1 MKRYAILALLVA
13 AGALYAQDSD
23 EALNEF
29 VIAFVGDS
37 HELNP
42 IYSITS
48 TEAQI
53 YQGVYE
59 GLVSYAPRTLEPE
72 PAIAERWEIS
82 DDGLTYTFYLRRNA
96 RYSNGD
102 RVTAQHFRDTWL
114 RTIAPET
121 DSAYNFLFDVIDG
134 VREYRNSDDPD
145 PSRVGIQ
152 AVNNTTLRVHLR
164 NPASH
169 FIRVLAHHSFVAVHP
184 SLLDVRDWSR
194 VDSIPVNGPYQF
206 VSREEDQ
213 WIIERNPRYWDRDN
227 VGIDRIRFLFTDAE
241 VDEVTERFNRGF
253 IDWVTGGMT
262 LGDVQ
267 FEDTI
272 VINPLFATTYYFIRS
287 DREPFSDP
295 DVRRALALLLP
306 WSEIRD
312 PEILFTPASTL
323 VPSIP
328 RYPTVV
334 GLTAQDRDEAM
345 ALLAGAGFPQG
356 RGLPEIIVHIP
367 DGLETARV
375 AAIMKESW
383 ESALD
388 VQVTVLSTV
397 YNDYFDAL
405 DRSRFTVGTVSWIGD
420 FADPLTF
427 LQMWISESNINDAG
441 YANPEYDELVDRAMA
456 ETSNERFEIM
466 AEAEAMLLQSGTVL
480 PVSHIP
486 SVNLIDRDAVDGW
499 HPNPLDM
506 HPLKVLQFS
515 GTEPIPGVINY
526 WHTPVPQQ

>member
-1 MKRYAILALLVA
+1 M
-13 AGALYAQDSD
+13 
-23 EALNEF
+23 
-29 VIAFVGDS
+29 
-37 HELNP
+37 
-42 IYSITS
+42 
-48 TEAQI
+48 
-53 YQGVYE
+53 
-59 GLVSYAPRTLEPE
+59 
-72 PAIAERWEIS
+72 
-82 DDGLTYTFYLRRNA
+82 TYTFFLRRNA

-152 AVNNTTLRVHLR
+152 AVNNTTLRVRLR

-184 SLLDVRDWSR
+184 SLLDIRDWSR
-194 VDSIPVNGPYQF
+194 VDSLPVNGPYQF
-206 VSREEDQ
+206 VSRQDDQ
-213 WIIERNPRYWDRDN
+213 WVVERNPRYWDREN

-312 PEILFTPASTL
+312 PAILFTPASTL

-334 GLTAQDRDEAM
+334 GLTAQDETRRWRCWPAQ
-345 ALLAGAGFPQG
+345 GSRRGVGCRKSSCIFPTG
-356 RGLPEIIVHIP
+356 WKPHGWP
-367 DGLETARV
+367 
-375 AAIMKESW
+375 
-383 ESALD
+383 
-388 VQVTVLSTV
+388 
-397 YNDYFDAL
+397 
-405 DRSRFTVGTVSWIGD
+405 
-420 FADPLTF
+420 
-427 LQMWISESNINDAG
+427 
-441 YANPEYDELVDRAMA
+441 
-456 ETSNERFEIM
+456 
-466 AEAEAMLLQSGTVL
+466 QS
-480 PVSHIP
+480 
-486 SVNLIDRDAVDGW
+486 
-499 HPNPLDM
+499 
-506 HPLKVLQFS
+506 
-515 GTEPIPGVINY
+515 
-526 WHTPVPQQ
+526 

>member
-1 MKRYAILALLVA
+1 MMKHHAILTLLIA
-13 AGALYAQDSD
+13 AGALYAQDAQD
-23 EALNEF
+23 AGDEF
-29 VIAFVGDS
+29 VIAFVGDT

-42 IYSITS
+42 IHSITS

-53 YQGVYE
+53 YQGVHE
-59 GLVSYAPRTLEPE
+59 GLVAYAPRTLEPE
-72 PAIAERWEIS
+72 PAVAERWEIS
-82 DDGLTYTFYLRRNA
+82 DDGLTYTFYLRRDA

-102 RVTAQHFRDTWL
+102 RVTARHFRDTWL
-114 RTIAPET
+114 KTIAPAT

-134 VREYRNSDDPD
+134 VREYRNNDDPD
-145 PSRVGIQ
+145 PSRVGIE
-152 AVNNTTLRVHLR
+152 AVNDTTLRVRLR
-164 NPASH
+164 NPAGH
-169 FIRVLAHHSFVAVHP
+169 FIRVLTHHSFVAVHP
-184 SLLDVRDWSR
+184 SLLPVRDWSR
-194 VDSIPVNGPYQF
+194 VDSLPVNGPYRF
-206 VSREEDQ
+206 VSIEDDR
-213 WIIERNPRYWDRDN
+213 WIIERNPHYWDRKN
-227 VGIDRIRFLFTDAE
+227 VAIDRIRFLFTSAE

-267 FEDTI
+267 FKDTI

-287 DREPFSDP
+287 NREPFSNP

-306 WSEIRD
+306 WNEIRD

-328 RYPTVV
+328 RYPDVA
-334 GLTAQDRDEAM
+334 GLTEQNRDEALG
-345 ALLAGAGFPQG
+345 LLADAGFPKG

-367 DGLETARV
+367 DGPETARV
-375 AAIMKESW
+375 AAIMKTSW
-383 ESALD
+383 ESQLD
-388 VQVTVLSTV
+388 VRVNVLSTV
-397 YNDYFDAL
+397 YDEYFDAL
-405 DRSRFTVGTVSWIGD
+405 DRSRFTVGRVSWIGD

-441 YANPEYDELVDRAMA
+441 YADPAYDALVDRAMA
-456 ETSNERFEIM
+456 ETGNERFEIM
-466 AEAEAMLLQSGTVL
+466 AQAEAMLLQSGTVL

-486 SVNLIDRDAVDGW
+486 SINLIDRDAVDGW

-526 WHTPVPQQ
+526 R